1 MRIGINVPN
10 GLLQQVK
17 EIRPEVNV
25 SQACREALEHRVQ
38 VATIAAARAQDD
50 DVEVQVERLDSLVS
64 RPPDEPDWPAYGIED
79 AAGWVKV
86 VTPEAWEQF
95 IYQADFLRRQG
106 RDETE
111 MVHLWSQGGD
121 MKGFYGRLREH
132 DEWFE
137 YQFELQFESGVTSD
151 THARVKEEYARAWL
165 GYVNEVRRLLE
176 KRRSEELKRLRG
188 EREEYRR
195 SLPTPEAP
203 PQLTS

>member
-25 SQACREALEHRVQ
+25 SQVCREALEHRVH

-50 DVEVQVERLDSLVS
+50 GVEVQVERLDSLVS
-64 RPPDEPDWPAYGIED
+64 RPPDEPDWLAYAIED

-111 MVHLWSQGGD
+111 MVEFWSRGGD